1 SRCGGSSGTRPATR
15 ASPRPWRSSTS
26 RRASRAGW
34 RPNADQKPAGMKFGL
49 DKPDRVGRPVPT
61 GHNGR
66 VPLSFLPLAVDREVA
81 IVAALAALIVAA
93 LTVSFGAWFLLAR
106 EWRRERAD

>member
-1 SRCGGSSGTRPATR
+1 
-15 ASPRPWRSSTS
+15 
-26 RRASRAGW
+26 
-34 RPNADQKPAGMKFGL
+34 M
-49 DKPDRVGRPVPT
+49 PT

-66 VPLSFLPLAVDREVA
+66 VPLCFLPLAVDREVA

-106 EWRRERAD
+106 EWRRERADQPAVQDEAESMATAEPDLETE

>member
-1 SRCGGSSGTRPATR
+1 
-15 ASPRPWRSSTS
+15 
-26 RRASRAGW
+26 
-34 RPNADQKPAGMKFGL
+34 
-49 DKPDRVGRPVPT
+49 
-61 GHNGR
+61 

-106 EWRRERAD
+106 EWRRDRAGQPEVQTEAEPVATTEPDLEPE